1 MVNSIIFIELAFII
15 LLIWG
20 CRLIIIENEKLE
32 NELRE
37 LEKSNKE
44 LLNVNF
50 KLTKDVKK

>member
-1 MVNSIIFIELAFII
+1 MDNIIILTELAFII

-20 CRLIIIENEKLE
+20 CRLIIIKNEELE

-50 KLTKDVKK
+50 KLTKDGK